1 MANFYSS
8 GDRKLERTA
17 VMRLPGEIVERSG
30 TRDCASAHFEGR
42 VTVECRA
49 KSHRVKQILN
59 YPSFLSG

>member
-1 MANFYSS
+1 MASFYSS

-30 TRDCASAHFEGR
+30 TRDRASAHFEGW

-49 KSHRVKQILN
+49 
-59 YPSFLSG
+59 